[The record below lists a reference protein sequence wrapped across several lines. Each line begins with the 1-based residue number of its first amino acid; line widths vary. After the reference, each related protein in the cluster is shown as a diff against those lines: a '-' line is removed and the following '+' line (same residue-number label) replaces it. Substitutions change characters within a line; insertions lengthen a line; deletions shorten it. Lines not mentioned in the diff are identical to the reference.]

1 MAKSTHTESAIKHT
15 TSGSIDY
22 NYYTNRAH
30 DIRGGEVMKSMKSL
44 FSGKKNS

>member
-1 MAKSTHTESAIKHT
+1 MAKSAHIESGIKHT

-22 NYYTNRAH
+22 NYYTNRAR
-30 DIRGGEVMKSMKSL
+30 DIRGGEVMKSVKSL